1 MGLQGKRV
9 ASWPQGLILVLQ
21 AILPTMG
28 PMLLVPSVPLLFET
42 FGKMPNA
49 TFWIPALLTVPALC
63 IALFAIPA
71 GWLGDRIG
79 RRPTLMFALL
89 FYGFAGIAPLFLSS
103 FETIFASRVVLGL
116 AEAVIITL
124 SATLIGD
131 YFEGAPRARWL
142 AMISTIATLSAVL
155 LLMIGGFLGA
165 TYGWRGPFAVYGLA
179 FLFLPLM
186 VLFTW
191 EPTARPDEIAQSEQR
206 VAFPLRH
213 LAVTAIVTAFGS
225 VLFYTL
231 ALEQGR
237 GLSELGLQDPAR
249 IGLLAGIASLANLL
263 GTLVFR
269 RFVAAPTGLMLT
281 VAFLFLGGGLVWMAN
296 APAIAGMANAPAD
309 IVFAGGASLGLFGAG
324 LLFPTL
330 ITWTMRELPFVFRG
344 VGTGV
349 FQAVFMGG
357 QFGSTI
363 AIAMLVQQVTGGV
376 LPAFGIIGG
385 AALIAALA
393 ALASTLLVKKR
404 PAVN

>member
-1 MGLQGKRV
+1 MLGNSKMGLQGTRV
-9 ASWPQGLILVLQ
+9 AGWPQGLVLVVQ

-28 PMLLVPSVPLLFET
+28 PMLLVPSVPLLFEA

-63 IALFAIPA
+63 IAVFAIPA

-89 FYGFAGIAPLFLSS
+89 LYGIAGIAPLFLSS
-103 FETIFASRVVLGL
+103 FETVFASRVALGL
-116 AEAVIITL
+116 TEAVIITL
-124 SATLIGD
+124 SATMIGD

-155 LLMIGGFLGA
+155 LLVIGGFLGA
-165 TYGWRGPFAVYGLA
+165 TYGWRGPFAVYGVA
-179 FLFLPLM
+179 FVFLPLM
-186 VLFTW
+186 ILFTW
-191 EPTARPDEIAQSEQR
+191 EPAARPEEIAQPEQR
-206 VAFPLRH
+206 VAFPFRH
-213 LAVTAIVTAFGS
+213 IVATAIVTAFGS
-225 VLFYTL
+225 ILFYTL
-231 ALEQGR
+231 ALEQGQ

-249 IGLLAGIASLANLL
+249 IGLLAGFASLANLL
-263 GTLVFR
+263 GTLIFR
-269 RFVAAPTGLMLT
+269 RFVATPTWLMLT
-281 VAFLFLGGGLVWMAN
+281 VAFLLLGSGLVWMAK
-296 APAIAGMANAPAD
+296 APTD
-309 IVFAGGASLGLFGAG
+309 ILFTCGAALGLFGAG

-330 ITWTMRELPFVFRG
+330 ITWTMRDLPFVFRG

-349 FQAVFMGG
+349 FQSVFMLG

-363 AIAMLVQQVTGGV
+363 AIAALVQQVTGKV

-393 ALASTLLVKKR
+393 ALASSLLAKKHL
-404 PAVN
+404 AAN